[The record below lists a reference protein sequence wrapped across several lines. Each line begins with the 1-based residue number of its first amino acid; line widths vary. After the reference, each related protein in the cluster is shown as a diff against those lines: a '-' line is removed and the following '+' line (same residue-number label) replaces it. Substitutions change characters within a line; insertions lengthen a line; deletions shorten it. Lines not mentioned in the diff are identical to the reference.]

1 MINFL
6 KVELDRAYRSRG
18 MLFAL
23 LAGTAIAIAQVIIE
37 VVPVLEYQEY
47 SGFKAFPHT
56 LYEHCM
62 GLKNSSAVAW
72 YYYMFIVILATVPY
86 AVTAYTDRK
95 KGYLKNVLIKVKK
108 KHYYCV
114 KYITSFLVGGTVAVV
129 PQIVNIIITAML
141 LPAIQPY
148 VGMGYVGISGTSM
161 WADIYYEN
169 ALLYLFMYLVLNFII
184 YGLFTTLA
192 VSAMWILE
200 NIFAVLMLP
209 FLVFEFL
216 NLLAEFIGK
225 QQWAPYSFLRPF
237 QSYLNTSGISVIII
251 ALCMLAFNVCAAAY
265 GIKKKDTLC

>member
-86 AVTAYTDRK
+86 AVTAYIDRK
-95 KGYLKNVLIKVKK
+95 KGYLKNVLIKVKRN
-108 KHYYCV
+108 
-114 KYITSFLVGGTVAVV
+114 IT
-129 PQIVNIIITAML
+129 I
-141 LPAIQPY
+141 
-148 VGMGYVGISGTSM
+148 
-161 WADIYYEN
+161 
-169 ALLYLFMYLVLNFII
+169 VLN
-184 YGLFTTLA
+184 
-192 VSAMWILE
+192 ILRH
-200 NIFAVLMLP
+200 
-209 FLVFEFL
+209 FLWE
-216 NLLAEFIGK
+216 ER
-225 QQWAPYSFLRPF
+225 WR
-237 QSYLNTSGISVIII
+237 
-251 ALCMLAFNVCAAAY
+251 
-265 GIKKKDTLC
+265 